1 MMGVLVFLGQGLR
14 IYVHATRNFTRKHLL
29 RFYQDILQ
37 YIKLYSDALK
47 YDLDEATNQY
57 SVSPITI
64 SILLLGKTKDRFLY
78 FLLGFAVC
86 IYVYVSKYS
95 YRSSRL
101 FSYYIDVW
109 G

>member
-14 IYVHATRNFTRKHLL
+14 IYVRATRNFTRKHLL